1 MNQIVNENLDYHDF
15 KSQIV
20 PRLTVDEFEA
30 KTGSDD
36 EIVTLAFT
44 VKGKL
49 ASQDLANWFER
60 GYDYVLDAQI
70 SKGEVTRGKHLVF
83 VELERRNKVP
93 ERIIELLD
101 DLETLSAI
109 PLNKWTIVIND
120 QEVDANADVL
130 STYIIKSPHEYRK
143 QKDSELNEM
152 RELAG
157 NEPHKVFNEQ
167 DEAIKSFK
175 SLAGL

>member
-1 MNQIVNENLDYHDF
+1 MNTVVNESLDYHDF
-15 KSQIV
+15 KNQIEPV
-20 PRLTVDEFEA
+20 ITIDEYEA

-36 EIVTLAFT
+36 EIVTIAFT

-70 SKGEVTRGKHLVF
+70 SKGEVIRGKHLVF
-83 VELERRNKVP
+83 VEMERRFKVP
-93 ERIIELLD
+93 ERIIELIE
-101 DLETLSAI
+101 DLETLTDI
-109 PLNKWTIVIND
+109 PLAKWTIIIND
-120 QEVDANADVL
+120 QEVDANIDIL
-130 STYIIKSPHEYRK
+130 SSLIIKSPHEYRK

-152 RELAG
+152 RELSG
-157 NEPHKVFNEQ
+157 NEPNKLFNEQ

-175 SLAGL
+175 ALAGL